1 MHAGD
6 CGIDA
11 GMRKAGKAGGKAGDA
26 GEGEL
31 EEENVFMAVLRQV
44 HGQKAR
50 GAYDGDHDTDGA
62 GMDTGRKEQI
72 KRPVAYAIGF
82 LSDSGED
89 DFFVLR
95 FSGG

>member
-11 GMRKAGKAGGKAGDA
+11 RMREDRKAGGKAGDA
-26 GEGEL
+26 GEGQL
-31 EEENVFMAVLRQV
+31 EKENVFMAVLRKV

-50 GAYDGDHDTDGA
+50 GADDGDHDTDGA
-62 GMDTGRKEQI
+62 GMDTRRKEQI

-82 LSDSGED
+82 LNDSGGRV
-89 DFFVLR
+89 FV
-95 FSGG
+95 F

>member
-1 MHAGD
+1 MHEGD
-6 CGIDA
+6 CWIDA
-11 GMRKAGKAGGKAGDA
+11 GMREAGKEGRKAGDA
-26 GEGEL
+26 GEGKL

-44 HGQKAR
+44 HGQKAS

-62 GMDTGRKEQI
+62 GMDTRGKEQI

>member
-11 GMRKAGKAGGKAGDA
+11 GMRKAGKAGGKEGDA
-26 GEGEL
+26 GEGKL
-31 EEENVFMAVLRQV
+31 EEENVFMAVLHAM

-82 LSDSGED
+82 LSDSGEGFSFF
-89 DFFVLR
+89 DFRLA
-95 FSGG
+95 

>member
-11 GMRKAGKAGGKAGDA
+11 GMREAGKESRKAGDA
-26 GEGEL
+26 GEGKL
-31 EEENVFMAVLRQV
+31 EEENVFMAVLHAM

-62 GMDTGRKEQI
+62 GMDTGGKEQI

-82 LSDSGED
+82 FE
-89 DFFVLR
+89 
-95 FSGG
+95 

>member
-11 GMRKAGKAGGKAGDA
+11 GMREAGKAGGKAVDA

-44 HGQKAR
+44 YGQKES

-62 GMDTGRKEQI
+62 GMDTRGKEQI

-82 LSDSGED
+82 LNDSGEGFSFF
-89 DFFVLR
+89 DFRLA
-95 FSGG
+95 

>member
-6 CGIDA
+6 FWIDA
-11 GMRKAGKAGGKAGDA
+11 GMREARKAGRKAGDA

-44 HGQKAR
+44 HGQKES

-82 LSDSGED
+82 LNDSGED

-95 FSGG
+95 FSGR

>member
-50 GAYDGDHDTDGA
+50 GAYDGEHDTDGA
-62 GMDTGRKEQI
+62 GMDTGGKEQI

-82 LSDSGED
+82 LNDSGED